1 MRLRKTLV
9 TVGLVG
15 KFLLSLLLG
24 IAALAISVW
33 AVSFVASHLAD
44 KRNHDASID
53 FFAGGLALA
62 VACAL
67 GWAATVLFQRSARE
81 RRHRPEV

>member
-1 MRLRKTLV
+1 MRFRRALT
-9 TVGLVG
+9 TIGLVG
-15 KFLLSLLLG
+15 KFLLSVVLG
-24 IAALAISVW
+24 IAALAITVW
-33 AVSFVASHLAD
+33 AVSFVASHLSD

-62 VACAL
+62 VAFAL
-67 GWAATVLFQRSARE
+67 GWAATVLFQGSARE